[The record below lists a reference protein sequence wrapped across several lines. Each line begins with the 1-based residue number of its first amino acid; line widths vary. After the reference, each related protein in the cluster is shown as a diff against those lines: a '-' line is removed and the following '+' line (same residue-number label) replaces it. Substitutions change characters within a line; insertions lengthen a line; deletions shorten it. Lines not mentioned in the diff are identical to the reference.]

1 MAKKEKK
8 GSLVYQVKQQLN
20 SMRAYGRSKRAE
32 RQRGPDGRYKSDGI
46 YSYQTMINYHNYCC
60 RFVKWV
66 RQNYPGVK
74 DLAQAEQYL
83 IPYLRSREF
92 ARELAPTTQKAH
104 ISGLQKLYPGA
115 YLDYVRQC
123 VKPDVSSYTK
133 SRFKSSQELDKIK
146 QKYPDMVHLL
156 EHTGL
161 RRSELAKLTGRD
173 LIKDAQGQLFI
184 DVVRS
189 KGGRSRLA
197 PVIGSAEDMARIE
210 TLFRG
215 RERHL
220 RLFARVPKNVDTNYY
235 RGQYAQAMYRD
246 LERPLDELK
255 RSDKLYRRGAHK
267 GEVYDREA
275 IHRVSLALG
284 HGRAEK
290 PRYDVILK
298 NYFTK

>member
-1 MAKKEKK
+1 MAKKQKK
-8 GSLVYQVKQQLN
+8 GSLIYQMSQKLN

-32 RQRGPDGRYKSDGI
+32 RRRGPDGRYKSDGI
-46 YSYQTMINYHNYCC
+46 YSIQTMRNYHKYCG
-60 RFVKWV
+60 RYLNWV

-92 ARELAPTTQKAH
+92 AHELAATTQKAH

-115 YLDYVRQC
+115 YLDYVRQS
-123 VKPDVSSYTK
+123 VKPNVAEYTK
-133 SRFKSSQELDKIK
+133 SRRKSSDELAKIK
-146 QKYPDMVHLL
+146 QKYPDTVHLL

-161 RRSELAKLTGRD
+161 RRSELAKLTGKD
-173 LIKDAQGQLFI
+173 LIRDDQGRLCI
-184 DVVRS
+184 RVERS

-210 TLFRG
+210 TLFKG
-215 RERHL
+215 REQHL
-220 RLFARVPKNVDTNYY
+220 RLFAKVPKAIDTNYY
-235 RGQYAQAMYRD
+235 RGQYAQAMYQE

-255 RSDKLYRRGAHK
+255 RSDKLYRRGLYK
-267 GEVYDREA
+267 GDVYDKLA
-275 IHRVSLALG
+275 IHQVSLALG